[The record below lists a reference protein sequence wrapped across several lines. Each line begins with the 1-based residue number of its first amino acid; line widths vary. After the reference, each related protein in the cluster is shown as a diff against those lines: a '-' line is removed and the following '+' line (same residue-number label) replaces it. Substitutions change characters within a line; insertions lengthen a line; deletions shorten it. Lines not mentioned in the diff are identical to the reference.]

1 MGYIERNIGIADDS
15 EIDLE
20 YNQQQEECFHYVNVV
35 SQYPNHT
42 NHSHFAI
49 IIYHYPIYSQEG
61 SVLGLMHPMSI
72 MIAKMSPGQFSVLSL
87 PIEVGGI
94 VVLGCYVLE
103 IYQKAI

>member
-1 MGYIERNIGIADDS
+1 MGYIEISIGIADDS

-35 SQYPNHT
+35 SQYPNHS
-42 NHSHFAI
+42 NFAI

-72 MIAKMSPGQFSVLSL
+72 MIAKMSPAQFSVLSL
-87 PIEVGGI
+87 PIQGVGM
-94 VVLGCYVLE
+94 VVLDGYVLG